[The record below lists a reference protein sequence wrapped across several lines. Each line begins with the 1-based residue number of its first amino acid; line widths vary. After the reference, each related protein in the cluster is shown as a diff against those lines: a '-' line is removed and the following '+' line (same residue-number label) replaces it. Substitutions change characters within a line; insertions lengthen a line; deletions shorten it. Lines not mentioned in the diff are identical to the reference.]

1 MKPAALP
8 LSDRMIDLVARRFR
22 ALGEPSRLRILQML
36 EAGERSVNQIQEG
49 VGSTQSNVSRH
60 LAALHA
66 AGMVAKRREGNLVL
80 YSIADP
86 MVFDL
91 CALVCG
97 SAMRKAEEDFEEARR
112 HK

>member
-1 MKPAALP
+1 
-8 LSDRMIDLVARRFR
+8 MIALVARRFR
-22 ALGEPSRLRILQML
+22 ALGEPTRLRILQAL
-36 EAGERSVNQIQEG
+36 EAGERSVNEIQDA

-60 LAALHA
+60 LAALHD
-66 AGMVAKRREGNLVL
+66 AGLVAKRREGNLVR

-97 SAMRKAEEDFEEARR
+97 SAIRRAKEDFEEARR

>member
-1 MKPAALP
+1 MKPPKLP
-8 LSDRMIDLVARRFR
+8 LSDRMIGLVARRFR
-22 ALGEPSRLRILQML
+22 ALGEPARLRILQTL
-36 EAGERSVNQIQEG
+36 EAGERSVNEIQEA

-60 LAALHA
+60 LTALYD
-66 AGMVAKRREGNLVL
+66 AGLVARRRDGNLVL

-97 SAMRKAEEDFEEARR
+97 SAARQAKEDFQVARR
-112 HK
+112 HA